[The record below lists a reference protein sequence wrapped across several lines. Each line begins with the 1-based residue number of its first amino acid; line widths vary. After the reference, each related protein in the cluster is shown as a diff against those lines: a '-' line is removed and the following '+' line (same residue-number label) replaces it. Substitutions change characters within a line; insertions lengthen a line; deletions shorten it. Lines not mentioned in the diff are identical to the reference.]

1 MRDIVQWIRRNK
13 AQWTF
18 GLIAFMAVLQF
29 ANYVSYASLNVDHQS
44 IIAARDDDASWGIA
58 KTVKTRWWKDNGWA
72 HYGPSYFRIAHSV
85 QYFLG
90 HTADFGDE
98 QPHEQWERVA
108 HISILLV
115 SLLSLYASMFLI
127 ASLLTSSWLHRTAL
141 TMCLVALM
149 FANETWSLMY
159 LRAHPDYVFTLY
171 CALAFAVTAAWLKD
185 RENRLLF
192 AGSAVL
198 WGIAA
203 AAKLTLVLLGP
214 AFLLLFFPPLTK
226 ARGRELC
233 KFLGLMFLG
242 YMVIGFPQS
251 IVLDR
256 PIRFLLT
263 QDGLSQ
269 PSDFA
274 TLLGWFS
281 VLGAQ
286 LWRPALA
293 LLAVFYFFPESAL
306 HLSLSRGEIL
316 RLLALIVFPL
326 AMMFR
331 HKILV
336 PADHYFMPFVT
347 MALVLLVLILPKRR
361 LGHRL
366 WTAFIPLVLM
376 WVTVGTTP
384 AALQT
389 NLTSL
394 LQCRREDRAL
404 YRKIFELGKDGKK
417 IWFDPYVPY
426 DSSRPDTQ
434 NVSWVK
440 SWKEADEKN
449 YSIFAFNTSFTKRFT
464 EGDQPDFYTQKDIPE
479 WAIDREF
486 YKTFVGKNEVTSPS
500 GRIFKK
506 IFSDSCHHEIWA
518 M

>member
-1 MRDIVQWIRRNK
+1 MRDIVQWIRLNK
-13 AQWTF
+13 AQWVL

-29 ANYVSYASLNVDHQS
+29 ANYVSYAALNVGHQS
-44 IIAARDDDASWGIA
+44 LVAARDDDASWGIA

-72 HYGPSYFRIAHSV
+72 HYGPSYFRITHSV

-90 HTADFGDE
+90 HTAGFGDE

-115 SLLSLYASMFLI
+115 SLISLCACMFLI
-127 ASLLTSSWLHRTAL
+127 ASLLTSSWPHRTAL

-149 FANETWSLMY
+149 FADEAWSLMF
-159 LRAHPDYVFTLY
+159 LRAHPDLIFTLY
-171 CALAFAVTAAWLKD
+171 CALAFTVTAAWLKN
-185 RENRLLF
+185 RQNRLLF
-192 AGSAVL
+192 AGAAVL
-198 WGIAA
+198 WGVAC

-214 AFLLLFFPPLTK
+214 AFVLLFFPPLTK
-226 ARGRELC
+226 ARWLEGL

-242 YMVIGFPQS
+242 YMIIGFPQS

-263 QDGLSQ
+263 QDGLST
-269 PSDFA
+269 PADLA
-274 TLLGWFS
+274 AVLGWLR

-286 LWRPALA
+286 LWRPALT
-293 LLAVFYFFPESAL
+293 LLAVFYFLPPPTL
-306 HLSLSRGEIL
+306 KLSLERGDIL
-316 RLLALIVFPL
+316 RLSALIVFPL
-326 AMMFR
+326 ALIFR
-331 HKILV
+331 HHILV
-336 PADHYFMPFVT
+336 PADHYLLPFVAMT
-347 MALVLLVLILPKRR
+347 LLLLALVLPKRR
-361 LGHRL
+361 LGTRL
-366 WTAFIPLVLM
+366 WTAFIPLVIM
-376 WVTVGTTP
+376 WTTVGTTP

-404 YRKIFELGKDGKK
+404 YRKILELGKDGAK
-417 IWFDPYVPY
+417 IWVDPYVPY

-449 YSIFAFNTSFTKRFT
+449 YSVFVFNTNFTKRFT
-464 EGDQPDFYTQKDIPE
+464 EGEPDLYTRKDIPE
-479 WAIDREF
+479 WEVDRDF
-486 YKTFVGKNEVTSPS
+486 YKTFVDKTEVTSPS
-500 GRIFKK
+500 GRVFKK
-506 IFSDSCHHEIWA
+506 TFTDSCHHEIWA